1 MAMHNI
7 RDLVDNTMREIAQRQ
22 QPAREYAPVTEISDD
37 AKIIMDDVFKEL
49 KGSCSAYSI
58 TMRTPEDEAMVKKV
72 WTKAFIEAGLVDLD
86 AVKRGLRR
94 VRHDPSDYI
103 PSVGKFI
110 GWCKP
115 DPKELGL
122 PPVDVAYAEVIRR
135 LPPSHP
141 IVVKIAKATSFER
154 GTLTETEYKRVF
166 ARHYE
171 ILVERIMK
179 GETFDYEVPKGV
191 GSEATHSPEYYTTKG
206 RQGVATLRR
215 LFRQNQA
222 DHSPVLH
229 GNEIAGLIDN
239 EKELGGR

>member
-1 MAMHNI
+1 MTMHNI
-7 RDLVDNTMREIAQRQ
+7 RDLANKAMRDIAQRQ
-22 QPAREYAPVTEISDD
+22 QPERECAPVTSISDD
-37 AKIIMDDVFKEL
+37 AKIIIDDIFKEL
-49 KGSCSAYSI
+49 KGSCSAYGI
-58 TMRTPEDEAMVKKV
+58 TMRTPEDESMVKKV
-72 WTKAFIEAGLVDLD
+72 WTKAFIEAGLVDLA

-122 PPVDVAYAEVIRR
+122 PSVEVAYAEVIRR

-141 IVVKIAKATSFER
+141 IVVKTAKATSFER

-179 GETFDYEVPKGV
+179 GEIFDYEVPRGI
-191 GSEATHSPEYYTTKG
+191 GCEATHSPEYYTTKG

-222 DHSPVLH
+222 DHSPVLY

>member
-7 RDLVDNTMREIAQRQ
+7 RDLANKAMRDIAQRQ
-22 QPAREYAPVTEISDD
+22 QPERECAPVTSISDD
-37 AKIIMDDVFKEL
+37 AKIIIDDIFKEL
-49 KGSCSAYSI
+49 KGSCSAYGI
-58 TMRTPEDEAMVKKV
+58 TMRTPEDESMVKKV
-72 WTKAFIEAGLVDLD
+72 WTKAFIEAGLVDLA

-122 PPVDVAYAEVIRR
+122 PSVEVAYAEVIRR

-141 IVVKIAKATSFER
+141 IVVKTAKATSFER

-179 GETFDYEVPKGV
+179 GEIFDYEVPRGI
-191 GSEATHSPEYYTTKG
+191 GCEATHSPEYYSARGKL
-206 RQGVATLRR
+206 GVSVLRGLLKR
-215 LFRQNQA
+215 PMHMNSPTM
-222 DHSPVLH
+222 HSDQVS
-229 GNEIAGLIDN
+229 GLIE
-239 EKELGGR
+239 EKE

>member
-7 RDLVDNTMREIAQRQ
+7 RDLAKKAMRDIAQRQ
-22 QPAREYAPVTEISDD
+22 QPERECAPVTSISDD
-37 AKIIMDDVFKEL
+37 AKIIIDDIFKEL
-49 KGSCSAYSI
+49 KGSCSAYGI
-58 TMRTPEDEAMVKKV
+58 TMRTPEDESMVKKV
-72 WTKAFIEAGLVDLD
+72 WTKAFIEAGLVDLA

-122 PPVDVAYAEVIRR
+122 PSVEVAYAEVIRR

-141 IVVKIAKATSFER
+141 IVVKTAKATSFER

-179 GETFDYEVPKGV
+179 GEIFDYEVPRGI
-191 GSEATHSPEYYTTKG
+191 GCEATHSPEYYSARGKL
-206 RQGVATLRR
+206 GVSVLRGLLKR
-215 LFRQNQA
+215 PMHMN
-222 DHSPVLH
+222 SPTMH
-229 GNEIAGLIDN
+229 GDQVSGLIE
-239 EKELGGR
+239 EKE

>member
-7 RDLVDNTMREIAQRQ
+7 RDLAYKAMRDIAQRQ
-22 QPAREYAPVTEISDD
+22 QPERECAPVTSISDD
-37 AKIIMDDVFKEL
+37 AKIIIDDIFKEL
-49 KGSCSAYSI
+49 KGSCSAYGI
-58 TMRTPEDEAMVKKV
+58 TMRTPEDESMVKKV
-72 WTKAFIEAGLVDLD
+72 WTKAFIEAGLVDLA

-110 GWCKP
+110 SWCKP

-141 IVVKIAKATSFER
+141 IVVRTAKATSFER

-179 GETFDYEVPKGV
+179 GEIFDYEVPKGI
-191 GSEATHSPEYYTTKG
+191 GCEATHSPEYYSARGKL
-206 RQGVATLRR
+206 GVSVLRGLLKR
-215 LFRQNQA
+215 PMHMN
-222 DHSPVLH
+222 SPTMH
-229 GNEIAGLIDN
+229 GDQVSGLIE
-239 EKELGGR
+239 EKE